1 RREHGH
7 GSIDGAHR
15 LSSLAQE
22 VRIPRRVDD
31 RDFVLL
37 PMEMVKR
44 RGDAHLVSDFLGL
57 EIEEGG
63 AVVHAPEPA
72 YFARREQQR
81 IGERGLAHTA
91 LAENG
96 DVADLR
102 YVFN

>member
-1 RREHGH
+1 
-7 GSIDGAHR
+7 
-15 LSSLAQE
+15 
-22 VRIPRRVDD
+22 

-102 YVFN
+102 YVFNRHPVFSPRYRLPTARCREEHRVALPV